1 MRIAEDQS
9 ATLEDIADAVSR
21 DPGLTAKLLK
31 LSNSALF
38 SMGSDVHT
46 IQQATMILGMKS
58 VMMLALSFSLVEAID
73 EDESSSFDFD
83 DFWTRSLTVAVAGRR
98 LAAESGN
105 PDLADEA
112 FLCGMLSHIGG
123 SVLARGM
130 SVDYA
135 ELVKKSPGNWPTTAE
150 EEAHFGFSESDVLM
164 ALLGSWSL
172 PERTVNAVAYMQ
184 RPESLPSGQSTNTR
198 ELTAI
203 MTLAHLTS
211 RTLWDENK
219 ATPYRTLQRWTA
231 ARYGLGKKQL
241 LILLSEL
248 GAGVSEMAVLLHI
261 ELPGYMNTHNLVAA
275 AREQLLARSL
285 SSEVDLNQ
293 AKLAKED
300 LRLQKEEFE
309 RLATTDTLTGL
320 PNRAALDRKLAEE
333 IRRRLGRN
341 LPDGLGVLMIDVDHF
356 KLFNDTHGHAAG
368 DAVLAAMG
376 DVLDEVLRPGD
387 FSARYGG
394 EEFTVIMPL
403 TTEQGMQA
411 TAERVRAAVEAT
423 RIPWEGETL
432 RITISL
438 GGARLEVA
446 HSDLDGARLLE
457 DADAKL
463 YEAKASGRNCVCT

>member
-1 MRIAEDQS
+1 
-9 ATLEDIADAVSR
+9 
-21 DPGLTAKLLK
+21 
-31 LSNSALF
+31 
-38 SMGSDVHT
+38 
-46 IQQATMILGMKS
+46 
-58 VMMLALSFSLVEAID
+58 
-73 EDESSSFDFD
+73 
-83 DFWTRSLTVAVAGRR
+83 
-98 LAAESGN
+98 
-105 PDLADEA
+105 
-112 FLCGMLSHIGG
+112 
-123 SVLARGM
+123 
-130 SVDYA
+130 
-135 ELVKKSPGNWPTTAE
+135 
-150 EEAHFGFSESDVLM
+150 
-164 ALLGSWSL
+164 
-172 PERTVNAVAYMQ
+172 
-184 RPESLPSGQSTNTR
+184 
-198 ELTAI
+198 
-203 MTLAHLTS
+203 
-211 RTLWDENK
+211 
-219 ATPYRTLQRWTA
+219 
-231 ARYGLGKKQL
+231 
-241 LILLSEL
+241 
-248 GAGVSEMAVLLHI
+248 
-261 ELPGYMNTHNLVAA
+261 
-275 AREQLLARSL
+275 
-285 SSEVDLNQ
+285 
-293 AKLAKED
+293 D